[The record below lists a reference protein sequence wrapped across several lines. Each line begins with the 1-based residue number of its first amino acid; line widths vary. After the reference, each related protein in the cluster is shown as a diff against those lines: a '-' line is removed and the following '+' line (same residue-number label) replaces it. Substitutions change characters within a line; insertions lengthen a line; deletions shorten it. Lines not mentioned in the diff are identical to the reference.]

1 MTERKPLV
9 LDQVVVPAGTYKVVH
24 LPIARLT
31 SGVEIPLPVH
41 VFHGAKE
48 GPTVLLSGGLHGDE
62 VNGVEIVRRALS
74 GKLLSGLECGTVL
87 AIPIINVYGFLFF
100 SRDVPDG
107 KDVNRSFPGTPDGSL
122 ASLVAHTLNT
132 KILPLV
138 DFGIDFHTGGA
149 SRTNYPQIRYA
160 KDDPQA
166 LELAR
171 AFSAPM
177 SMPSSLIQ
185 GSLREAAHKLGVPIV
200 VYEGGESMRFDSFA
214 IDEGIRGIKRVLAR
228 WGMRTKAPKAR
239 GLSDRHGRQS
249 KRVRWLADN
258 SWVRAEASGLFLP
271 LRTSGQA
278 VEEGELIGRIHNPND
293 SFTVKIYSPMS
304 GYLIGHNNMPLVHR
318 GDALF
323 HVAAEAIEAPQID

>member
-1 MTERKPLV
+1 
-9 LDQVVVPAGTYKVVH
+9 VVVPAGTYKVVH

-48 GPTVLLSGGLHGDE
+48 GPTLLLSGGLHGDE

-74 GKLLSGLECGTVL
+74 GKMLSGLECGTVL

-122 ASLVAHTLNT
+122 ASLVAHTLST

-160 KDDPQA
+160 KDDDAA
-166 LELAR
+166 LEIAR
-171 AFSAPM
+171 AFAAPL
-177 SMPSSLIQ
+177 SMPSSLIH
-185 GSLREAAHKLGVPIV
+185 GSLREAAHKLGVPHRDV
-200 VYEGGESMRFDSFA
+200 TLV
-214 IDEGIRGIKRVLAR
+214 
-228 WGMRTKAPKAR
+228 R
-239 GLSDRHGRQS
+239 GLTSRS
-249 KRVRWLADN
+249 KWIQVA
-258 SWVRAEASGLFLP
+258 G
-271 LRTSGQA
+271 
-278 VEEGELIGRIHNPND
+278 
-293 SFTVKIYSPMS
+293 M
-304 GYLIGHNNMPLVHR
+304 
-318 GDALF
+318 
-323 HVAAEAIEAPQID
+323 AAEQVRQALMG

>member
-9 LDQVVVPAGTYKVVH
+9 LDQVVVPAGTYKVVQ

-41 VFHGAKE
+41 VFHSAQE

-62 VNGVEIVRRALS
+62 VNGVEIVRRALA
-74 GKLLSGLECGTVL
+74 GNMLHQLERGTVI

-107 KDVNRSFPGTPDGSL
+107 KDVNRSFPGSPDGSL
-122 ASLVAHTLNT
+122 ASLVAHTLYT

-160 KDDPQA
+160 KDDDAA
-166 LELAR
+166 LEIAR
-171 AFSAPM
+171 AFAAPL
-177 SMPSSLIQ
+177 SMPSRLIH

-200 VYEGGESMRFDSFA
+200 VYEGGESMRFDPFA
-214 IDEGIRGIKRVLAR
+214 IDEGLRGIKRVLAR
-228 WGMRTKAPKAR
+228 WGMRTKSPNPR

-249 KRVRWLADN
+249 KRVRWISEN
-258 SWVRAEASGLFLP
+258 TWVRAEASGLFVS
-271 LRTSGQA
+271 LRQSGQA
-278 VEEGELIGRIHNPND
+278 VEQGELIGRIHNPND
-293 SFTVKIYSPMS
+293 AYTVKVFSPIN
-304 GYLIGHNNMPLVHR
+304 GFIIGHNNLPMVHR

-323 HVAAEAIEAPQID
+323 HVAAEAPEVPEID